1 MHWSELDGVVFIE
14 ESYPGVNIISHVTCS
29 IHGLFSQAQL
39 KNLNDVKRKLARE
52 VKSKGGNCLINFK
65 YGQKSSFWTTLIGI
79 DNVNWYGEG
88 DVGRMSDVELNNLR
102 KSKNKDNA

>member
-14 ESYPGVNIISHVTCS
+14 EHPPGSHIVCRAECR

-52 VKSKGGNCLINFK
+52 VKNKGGNCLINFK
-65 YGQKSSFWTTLIGI
+65 YGQKSSFWTTLISV

-88 DVGRMSDVELNNLR
+88 DIAKIHDAELEKLR
-102 KSKNKDNA
+102 QK